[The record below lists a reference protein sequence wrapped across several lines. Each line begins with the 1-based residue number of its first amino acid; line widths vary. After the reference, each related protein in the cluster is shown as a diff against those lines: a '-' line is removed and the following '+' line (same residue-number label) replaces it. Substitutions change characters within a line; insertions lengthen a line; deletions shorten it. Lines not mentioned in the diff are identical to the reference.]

1 VDRWKLI
8 AVKYHLPCAIKAGAL
23 AEFTTDNQQHT
34 REIFMQSLS
43 TKRIPARPSSQREQS
58 SLEQK
63 SKLKS
68 RLYEDSKL
76 DCSHC
81 EEGGAGMRCVESDC
95 MKISLARTSN
105 WHEERGKETNFKV
118 R

>member
-1 VDRWKLI
+1 
-8 AVKYHLPCAIKAGAL
+8 
-23 AEFTTDNQQHT
+23 
-34 REIFMQSLS
+34 MQSLS
-43 TKRIPARPSSQREQS
+43 TQRIPAPPSSQREQS

-68 RLYEDSKL
+68 VVYEDSKL
-76 DCSHC
+76 DCCHC
-81 EEGGAGMRCVESDC
+81 DEGGAGMHFVERDC

-118 R
+118 HFADPGSINNLKEGTLGEGSKLNWAHDEMTISG